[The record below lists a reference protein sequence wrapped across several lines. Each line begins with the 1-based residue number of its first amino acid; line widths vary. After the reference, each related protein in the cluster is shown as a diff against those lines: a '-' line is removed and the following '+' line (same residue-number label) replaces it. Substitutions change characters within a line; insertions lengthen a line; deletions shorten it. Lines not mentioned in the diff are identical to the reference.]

1 MAIIQCPNNHYYD
14 DKRNSSCPYCAD
26 MNKSISP
33 ESFNEQLTSYI
44 VSNDDDACLT
54 EAYGDCVENYEKT
67 ISIFSDD
74 SFNILTVGWIVCIS
88 KLSKGMSYVI
98 HSGRNFAGRS
108 SDMDIVL
115 TNDNQIRREKHFSI
129 VYDPKSVNF
138 YVVAGEGYVYVNDK
152 VVNSEIEIYDGDII
166 QAGESKYMFIPFCK
180 KGREWN

>member
-14 DKRNSSCPYCAD
+14 DERNSSCPYCED
-26 MNKSISP
+26 INLRILPK
-33 ESFNEQLTSYI
+33 SFNEQLTSYI
-44 VSNDDDACLT
+44 MPNNDEECLT
-54 EAYGDCVENYEKT
+54 EAYGECVDEFERT

-88 KLSKGMSYVI
+88 KLAKGMSHVI

-115 TNDNQIRREKHFSI
+115 INDYKIRREKHFSI
-129 VYDPKSVNF
+129 VYDPKSITF
-138 YVVAGEGYVYVNDK
+138 YVVAGEGYVYVNGK
-152 VVNSEIEIYDGDII
+152 IVNSEIKIYDGDII